1 MPLAGPRIL
10 MLGGDSDHNVGDRAI
25 LFAVARSVASVC
37 PTVEVTAV
45 SSCSHDPHASGISRT
60 LRRGPA
66 GLPEL
71 LHAAA
76 MADRIVV
83 VGGGLFQDDD
93 SRAKM
98 PYWAARLALVG
109 AVNRTI
115 VGHCLGAGPLR
126 HPESRL
132 AARLAC
138 SALASVSV
146 RDRLARQTLR
156 ACTSRDIA
164 VVPDPAFMLDPKP
177 RGEARDFL
185 DNLGVPRDR
194 PIVVA
199 AVRRYYHARGGF
211 VPNMIKVR
219 SGLPVA
225 MDTARFESMLEALAE
240 ALEGLARRLD
250 ATILL
255 LPSYNVAHEA
265 DDAACAALARRIR
278 GRDVRIASIIDPA
291 LYKAVLGHATLVVS
305 ARMHPLI
312 LAAGMGV
319 PVVGL
324 SYNDKFEG
332 FFDQLGTTPR
342 VLRLDDFPDRWNA
355 SALEALAEA
364 ALDDRFDLRNRSELL
379 AKQVRQ
385 ATLDAVL
392 GGLREGAAEALDA

>member
-1 MPLAGPRIL
+1 

-25 LFAVARSVASVC
+25 LMAVARCVSRDHPA
-37 PTVEVTAV
+37 TEMMAV
-45 SSCSHDPHASGISRT
+45 SKGGHDLRSSGVTRV

-71 LHAAA
+71 LHVAA
-76 MADRIVV
+76 MADRVVV

-109 AVNRTI
+109 AANGNV
-115 VGHCLGAGPLR
+115 VGHSLGAGPLR

-138 SALASVSV
+138 STLASLSV
-146 RDRLARQTLR
+146 RDRFARQALR
-156 ACTSRDIA
+156 ACTPRDVA
-164 VVPDPAFMLDPKP
+164 VVPDPAFMLEPKS
-177 RGEARDFL
+177 RREAREFL
-185 DNLGVPRDR
+185 DGLGVPRDR
-194 PIVVA
+194 PIVA
-199 AVRRYYHARGGF
+199 AVVRRYYHARGGF
-211 VPNMIKVR
+211 VPRMIKVR

-225 MDTARFESMLEALAE
+225 TDTARFESLLEALSA

-265 DDAACAALARRIR
+265 DDVACAALARRMR
-278 GRDVRIASIIDPA
+278 GRAVGVASIVDPA
-291 LYKAVLGHATLVVS
+291 LYKAVLGHAALVVS

-332 FFDQLGTTPR
+332 FFDQLGVTPR
-342 VLRLDDFPDRWNA
+342 VLRLDDFPDRW
-355 SALEALAEA
+355 SAPALQALAEA
-364 ALDDRFDLRNRSELL
+364 ALEDRSDLRHRSELL
-379 AKQVRQ
+379 AAQVRQ
-385 ATLDAVL
+385 ATLDVVL
-392 GGLREGAAEALDA
+392 GGVRASAAEALDA